1 MPWAKVKAM
10 QDEKAKDI
18 QLPGNEQ
25 FNELFD
31 LRFAQKMQEWEGAKT
46 PSLSLIA
53 SKGTLDMAYPP
64 LILASTASA
73 LGWNVSIFFTFY
85 GLEILKRQLD
95 LSVSPLGNP
104 AMPMEMPIGPDWFQ
118 NIRWQ
123 VPNIVMSNVPGFEQ
137 FATSM
142 MKKTIDKK
150 GVASIEDLR
159 SLCIEAGVNIF
170 ACQMTV
176 DLFGYDQEDFIP
188 EVTEWVGAASYLVQ
202 AQKSDLSLFI

>member
-85 GLEILKRQLD
+85 GLEILTRQLD

-118 NIRWQ
+118 HIRWQ

>member
-1 MPWAKVKAM
+1 MPRTKVKAM

-118 NIRWQ
+118 HIRWQ

>member
-1 MPWAKVKAM
+1 M

-118 NIRWQ
+118 HIRWQ

-188 EVTEWVGAASYLVQ
+188 EVTEWVGAASYLVR

>member
-1 MPWAKVKAM
+1 M

-118 NIRWQ
+118 HIRWQ

>member
-1 MPWAKVKAM
+1 MTQEKSKAL
-10 QDEKAKDI
+10 E
-18 QLPGNEQ
+18 LPEEQ
-25 FNELFD
+25 FNKLFD
-31 LRFAQKMQEWEGAKT
+31 QRFMKKIQEWEGSKT
-46 PSLSLIA
+46 PTLSLIA

-85 GLEILKRQLD
+85 GLEILKKHLD

-104 AMPMEMPIGPDWFQ
+104 AMPMEMPIGPEWFQ
-118 NIRWQ
+118 HIRWQ
-123 VPNIVMSNVPGFEQ
+123 VPNIIMSNVPGFEQ

-142 MKKTIDKK
+142 MKKTIEKK

-159 SLCIEAGVNIF
+159 TLCIEAGVNMF

-176 DLFGYDQEDFIP
+176 DLFGYDQGDFIP

>member
-1 MPWAKVKAM
+1 MSDNKQSSEITKF
-10 QDEKAKDI
+10 
-18 QLPGNEQ
+18 GNEQ
-25 FNELFD
+25 FNEMFD
-31 LRFAQKMQEWEGAKT
+31 QRFLQKMQEWEGSKT

-73 LGWNVSIFFTFY
+73 LGWDVSIFFTFY
-85 GLEILKRQLD
+85 GLEILKKNLD

-104 AMPMEMPIGPDWFQ
+104 AMPMEMPVGPEWFQ

-137 FATSM
+137 FATAM

-159 SLCIEAGVNIF
+159 TLCVEAGVNMY

-176 DLFGYDQEDFIP
+176 DLFGYNQDEFIP
-188 EVTEWVGAASYLVQ
+188 DVTEWVGAASYLVQ

>member
-118 NIRWQ
+118 HIRWQ

>member
-1 MPWAKVKAM
+1 MPWGKVKAM

-118 NIRWQ
+118 HIRWQ

-188 EVTEWVGAASYLVQ
+188 EVTEWVGAASYLVR